1 MVRCHN
7 QFCITSQAGPF
18 HLSISLK
25 RRTHKSVRKG
35 GNPVVVILE
44 FLKNKNNPPETNVT
58 GLFKTFLTSFFLL
71 SFHCS
76 WRVQIPSHLTLCRA
90 SSALSQEM
98 SLLSVHCRPPW
109 RFLGCLTQPKS
120 DILKS
125 FMFFNCWSARGK
137 KSLQPLNFSVTLR
150 WKVSPFAQSPKYGMW
165 PNCLIKKQI

>member
-1 MVRCHN
+1 M
-7 QFCITSQAGPF
+7 
-18 HLSISLK
+18 
-25 RRTHKSVRKG
+25 RKG
-35 GNPVVVILE
+35 ENPVVVILE
-44 FLKNKNNPPETNVT
+44 FLKNKNKPSETNVI

-125 FMFFNCWSARGK
+125 FMFFNCWSARK
-137 KSLQPLNFSVTLR
+137 KKKPVATEALSHFEMESFPLCTISQVWNV
-150 WKVSPFAQSPKYGMW
+150 A
-165 PNCLIKKQI
+165 